1 MNINKQLILLKK
13 GNADKLNIK
22 INKYVKNISN
32 KLQMNLLTYNNY
44 LNKIKSKKS
53 IITLNTQYPKSITNN
68 LGTNKKIMLQ
78 FIRYRNYLNLLSKW
92 PELTRIGKLG
102 ETQNLYEY
110 YSYNKNY
117 KNYFLMEIAT
127 KFLTLAFLS
136 KNCLI
141 SKPKFNLI
149 YTLNTDP
156 LTTINKSSEY
166 KKIIQIN
173 LFYYKLYNRNTI
185 NQIII
190 NQYDLFFKSLSEY
203 LTNLFKSEI
212 ELNLIRLY
220 KPYHNSTI
228 LTQYFNSLSYK
239 HKFVR
244 MMSSFY
250 RKSIIFNY
258 RKISSIFIFDNKSVS
273 NLYQKFISM
282 TKVNYPSGITGINVK
297 LAGRSAIDKIIPRIT
312 VKRSNKGSF
321 NRKFVQMTEKAMFT
335 DTSKKGSFNFTGSLS
350 HCFRFYKNPSNKI
363 SSK

>member
-1 MNINKQLILLKK
+1 MNLNKQLLLKK
-13 GNADKLNIK
+13 GNTDKLNNNIIK
-22 INKYVKNISN
+22 YLKNISN
-32 KLQMNLLTYNNY
+32 KLQINLLTYNSY
-44 LNKIKSKKS
+44 LNKIKKSKKS
-53 IITLNTQYPKSITNN
+53 IITNNTQYQNLITNN
-68 LGTNKKIMLQ
+68 LGTNNKIMLQ
-78 FIRYRNYLNLLSKW
+78 FIRYRNYLNYLSKW
-92 PELTRIGKLG
+92 PEFTRIGKLG
-102 ETQNLYEY
+102 ENQNIYDY
-110 YSYNKNY
+110 YSFNKNNKNY
-117 KNYFLMEIAT
+117 YLMEIAT

-141 SKPKFNLI
+141 SKPKFNFT
-149 YTLNTDP
+149 YTLNTES
-156 LTTINKSSEY
+156 LTTTNKAYEH

-190 NQYDLFFKSLSEY
+190 NQYDLFFKYISEY
-203 LTNLFKSEI
+203 LTKLFKSEI

-228 LTQYFNSLSYK
+228 LTQYFNGLSYK

-273 NLYQKFISM
+273 NLYNNFISM
-282 TKVNYPSGITGINVK
+282 IKVNYPSGITGINVK

-321 NRKFVQMTEKAMFT
+321 NRKYVQMTDKAMFT
-335 DTSKKGSFNFTGSLS
+335 DTSKKGSFNFTVSLS
-350 HCFRFYKNPSNKI
+350 HCFRLSQNPSK
-363 SSK
+363 KF

>member
-1 MNINKQLILLKK
+1 MNLNKQLLLKK
-13 GNADKLNIK
+13 GNTDKLNNNIT
-22 INKYVKNISN
+22 KYIKNISN
-32 KLQMNLLTYNNY
+32 KLQINLLTYNSY
-44 LNKIKSKKS
+44 LNKIKKSKKS
-53 IITLNTQYPKSITNN
+53 IITNNTQYQKLITNN

-78 FIRYRNYLNLLSKW
+78 FIRYRNYLNYLSKW
-92 PELTRIGKLG
+92 PEFTRIGKLG
-102 ETQNLYEY
+102 DNQNIYDY
-110 YSYNKNY
+110 YSYNKNN
-117 KNYFLMEIAT
+117 KNYYLMEIAT

-149 YTLNTDP
+149 YTLNTES
-156 LTTINKSSEY
+156 LTTTNKSSEFN
-166 KKIIQIN
+166 KIIQIN

-190 NQYDLFFKSLSEY
+190 NQYDLFFKYISEY
-203 LTNLFKSEI
+203 LTKLFKSEI

-228 LTQYFNSLSYK
+228 LTQYFNGLSYK

-273 NLYQKFISM
+273 NLYNNFISM
-282 TKVNYPSGITGINVK
+282 IKVNYPSGITGINVK

-321 NRKFVQMTEKAMFT
+321 NRKYVQMTDKAMFT
-335 DTSKKGSFNFTGSLS
+335 DTSKKGSFNFTVSLS
-350 HCFRFYKNPSNKI
+350 HCFRLSQNPSK
-363 SSK
+363 KF